1 MARIIPLHGSHEAT
15 QQLLP
20 WYATGQ
26 LDAVDRQIVDAHLA
40 GCVECAADLQLER
53 QLSVAVAAL
62 PVDVDTGWT
71 AFQQSFAVATAPSA
85 SQRISDALGRI
96 FGGVRWIALPVAA
109 MLCVGIVLAL
119 PERPAAYHALGSPP
133 AAAPGNII
141 VVFRPD
147 TTEAR
152 LRQTLLA
159 SGARLVGGPT
169 AADAYVLHVP
179 AEQRTAALGI
189 LRAQTNVIVAE
200 PLEAPQS

>member
-26 LDAVDRQIVDAHLA
+26 LDALDRQIVDAHLA
-40 GCVECAADLQLER
+40 SCAECAAELHLER
-53 QLSVAVAAL
+53 RLSAAVAAL
-62 PVDVDTGWT
+62 PVDVDTGWS
-71 AFQQSFAVATAPSA
+71 AFQQSFAAATAPSVR
-85 SQRISDALGRI
+85 QRISDALDRM

-119 PERPAAYHALGSPP
+119 PERPAAYHALGMSPV
-133 AAAPGNII
+133 ATPGNII

-169 AADAYVLHVP
+169 AADAYIVHVP
-179 AEQRTAALGI
+179 AEQRTTALGV
-189 LRAQTNVIVAE
+189 LRAQTNVIVAQ
-200 PLEAPQS
+200 PLDAPQS

>member
-1 MARIIPLHGSHEAT
+1 MARIIHLHGSHEAT

-26 LDAVDRQIVDAHLA
+26 LDAIDRDIVDAHLA
-40 GCVECAADLQLER
+40 GCAECAADLQVER
-53 QLSVAVAAL
+53 RLSGAVAAL
-62 PVDVDTGWT
+62 PVDVDIDWS
-71 AFQQSFAVATAPSA
+71 AFQQRLAAASAPSV
-85 SQRISDALGRI
+85 SQRASDALGRM
-96 FGGVRWIALPVAA
+96 FGGMRWIALPVAA

-119 PERPAAYHALGSPP
+119 PERPASYHALGSPP
-133 AAAPGNII
+133 AAAPGNVI

-147 TTEAR
+147 TSEAK

-179 AEQRTAALGI
+179 AEQRTAALAI
-189 LRAQTNVIVAE
+189 LRSRTNVIVAE
-200 PLEAPQS
+200 PLDTPQS